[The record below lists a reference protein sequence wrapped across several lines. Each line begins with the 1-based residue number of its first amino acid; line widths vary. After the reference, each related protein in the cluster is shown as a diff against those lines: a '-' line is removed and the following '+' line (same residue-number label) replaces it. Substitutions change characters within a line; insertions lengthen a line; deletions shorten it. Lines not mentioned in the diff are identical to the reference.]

1 MWVASSQSN
10 SISFEGYTQAHT
22 CMSNVGPGQ
31 KLNLQG
37 GWTYIHAFH
46 SSNQSFGTFLT
57 LKILNLHPELN
68 LHPWL
73 IHQCACVC
81 RHPFNNFAFAYV
93 LHFPLDPHR
102 YLVLRDDDPLLP
114 PSNFHCP
121 IPFAVAVEMRS
132 RLSAAAIPDFPHPST
147 KRIDI

>member
-10 SISFEGYTQAHT
+10 SISFEGYTQAHA

-73 IHQCACVC
+73 IHQCACVW
-81 RHPFNNFAFAYV
+81 RLAVITDTRKKLAPVHGRPGLDY
-93 LHFPLDPHR
+93 LHRTCAPSIGTLHVYNIHKIFG
-102 YLVLRDDDPLLP
+102 LRGPRPLLTLKHI
-114 PSNFHCP
+114 NFP
-121 IPFAVAVEMRS
+121 IAF
-132 RLSAAAIPDFPHPST
+132 
-147 KRIDI
+147 